1 MRRNK
6 IAYGQIKLVYD
17 FPIALYFFVYNY
29 ISSCTV
35 CRYKIIQNVIVYG
48 ETRKERDYFIL
59 TVNKSRKVI

>member
-1 MRRNK
+1 MRRNM

-17 FPIALYFFVYNY
+17 FRIALYFFVYDY

-35 CRYKIIQNVIVYG
+35 CRYTIVQNVIVYG
-48 ETRKERDYFIL
+48 ETQKEKDYFIL